1 MRTIQAPHSTEN
13 ECAVLG
19 ALLATSGRAH
29 DRIADVLREPDFHH
43 EQHQLIFRAIEALV
57 QAGRPADT
65 ITVTDWL
72 EGQRAL
78 QKAGGRSY
86 ISEIAGSAPPASN
99 IIRYAEIV
107 VERRMARQLMGVAQ
121 ALDEIAYEGGD
132 VHARMDRAQAL
143 LTELGEARQSSEP
156 ASIDQVLADTVQWV
170 QERHE
175 SGQTVTGL
183 STGLVDLDDIT
194 AGLQAGDLIVLAGR
208 PAMGKTALAQTFA
221 EEVAQNGGG
230 VLVFS
235 LEMSLRQA
243 GLRALASQGS
253 VDLRELMNPS
263 NIKTDETWTRLC
275 EAMERMS
282 GKNFYIDDTASIS
295 CPQMLAKARRHKRKH
310 GLNLIVVDYIQL
322 IDQGHTARGRTEV
335 VGEISRGLKLMA
347 KTLKVPVVALSQLN
361 RSVEARAD
369 KRPVMSDLRESGSI
383 EQDADVIMMMY
394 RDDYYNP
401 SSKFQGVAEVIIA
414 KQRMGP
420 TGRIGLLFE
429 KSFSR
434 FKNYLGALPDLD
446 NKREAGFA
454 GGSPGAFSMGG
465 K

>member
-19 ALLATSGRAH
+19 ALLATSGRAY
-29 DRIADVLREPDFHH
+29 DRIGDVLREADFHH
-43 EQHQLIFRAIEALV
+43 EQHQLIYRAIEALAK
-57 QAGRPADT
+57 AGRPADT

-72 EGQRAL
+72 EGQRSL

-86 ISEIAGSAPPASN
+86 ISEIAGNAPPASN

-121 ALDEIAYEGGD
+121 ALEEIAYEGGD
-132 VHARMDRAQAL
+132 VHARMDRAQSL
-143 LTELGEARQSSEP
+143 LLELGEARQSSEP

-175 SGQTVTGL
+175 SGETVTGL
-183 STGLVDLDDIT
+183 GTGLLDLDEKT

-208 PAMGKTALAQTFA
+208 PAMGKTALAQTIA
-221 EEVAQNGGG
+221 EHVAVNDGG

-235 LEMSLRQA
+235 LEMSLRQS

-253 VDLRELMNPS
+253 VDLRELMNPA

-275 EAMERMS
+275 EAMERLS
-282 GKNFYIDDTASIS
+282 GKNFYIDDSASIS
-295 CPQMLAKARRHKRKH
+295 CAQMLAKARRHKRKH
-310 GLNLIVVDYIQL
+310 GLSLIVVDYIQL
-322 IDQGHTARGRTEV
+322 IDQGASSRGRTEV
-335 VGEISRGLKLMA
+335 VSEISRALKLMA
-347 KTLKVPVVALSQLN
+347 KALKVPVIALSQLN
-361 RSVEARAD
+361 RSVETRAD

-401 SSKFQGVAEVIIA
+401 NSKFQGVAEVIIA

-429 KSFSR
+429 KAFSR
-434 FKNYLGALPDLD
+434 FKNYLGALPDPD
-446 NKREAGFA
+446 GKPEPGF
-454 GGSPGAFSMGG
+454 GGASYGAFSMGG